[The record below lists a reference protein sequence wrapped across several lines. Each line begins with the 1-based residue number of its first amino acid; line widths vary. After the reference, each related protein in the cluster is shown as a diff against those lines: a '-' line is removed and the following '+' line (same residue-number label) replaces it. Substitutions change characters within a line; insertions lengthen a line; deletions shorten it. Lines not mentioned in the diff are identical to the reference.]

1 MTPKLQFL
9 QAVQQMRPSEP
20 FIKQVAEMVPEDLL
34 PPITGVAAFELVATL
49 DTLCKSW
56 RFRRPLRPCSKP
68 VSAAGRE
75 PECPRPRGQQRS
87 RSSKPRA
94 FPETVRK
101 TAIAAREDAGTP
113 ATGSQTTRTGATQ
126 T

>member
-9 QAVQQMRPSEP
+9 EAVQQMRPSEP
-20 FIKQVAEMVPEDLL
+20 FIKRVAEMVPEDLL

-56 RFRRPLRPCSKP
+56 RFRRPLRPVSRKP
-68 VSAAGRE
+68 GLAH
-75 PECPRPRGQQRS
+75 RPVAEKKCR
-87 RSSKPRA
+87 
-94 FPETVRK
+94 T
-101 TAIAAREDAGTP
+101 
-113 ATGSQTTRTGATQ
+113 SQTSRTGQTCSTQ